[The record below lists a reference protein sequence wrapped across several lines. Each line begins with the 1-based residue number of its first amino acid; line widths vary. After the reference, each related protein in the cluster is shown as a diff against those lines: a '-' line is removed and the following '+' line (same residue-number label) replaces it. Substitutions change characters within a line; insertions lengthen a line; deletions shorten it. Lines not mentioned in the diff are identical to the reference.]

1 MIKQIWLHSWGTPLA
16 GLSVNTDL
24 LLVLPSLLVLHQPVN
39 LGKEGVV
46 LSHTHI
52 LPWVKA
58 GPLLADKD
66 VSGLDPLAAITFD
79 SRPLSSAIPAVPR
92 ASSCFLVCDTTLLL
106 NPSAKGV
113 IA

>member
-46 LSHTHI
+46 LSHAHI
-52 LPWVKA
+52 LPWVDA

-66 VSGLDPLAAITFD
+66 VSGLDPLAAKTLD
-79 SRPLSSAIPAVPR
+79 SQALSSAIPTVPGT
-92 ASSCFLVCDTTLLL
+92 SSCFLVCHTALLL
-106 NPSAKGV
+106 KPSAKGV